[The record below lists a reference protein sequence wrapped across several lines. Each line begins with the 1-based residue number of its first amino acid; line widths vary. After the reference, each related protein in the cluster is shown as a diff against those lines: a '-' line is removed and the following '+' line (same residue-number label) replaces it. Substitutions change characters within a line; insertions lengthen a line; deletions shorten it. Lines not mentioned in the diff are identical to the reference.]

1 MTANT
6 EYDLAFSL
14 GQACA
19 CSTTLRAARLQFASF
34 PFDWLSNASLEERTA
49 VLISHFEN
57 WLVKDDFVYEGKN
70 PENGMGAFLNRRTG
84 FKHLHDFTDGPIEQS
99 YDGVVAKYTRR
110 EKRLLGLIERSS
122 RVLVVYID
130 RARPGGKPRPS
141 LEEIARARADIAAAF
156 PNAKFDMIH
165 FILDRD
171 VPYDNRIVTS
181 PAEGITEI
189 RFDYH
194 NDMTDVNC
202 SLTSKALVALGVSVR
217 DYRTETE
224 RRAYKLRKNM
234 KKYNVDT
241 RFGLFLAKAK
251 ERLCRLFAF
260 A

>member
-34 PFDWLSNASLEERTA
+34 PFDWLSNASLEERT
-49 VLISHFEN
+49 
-57 WLVKDDFVYEGKN
+57 
-70 PENGMGAFLNRRTG
+70 
-84 FKHLHDFTDGPIEQS
+84 
-99 YDGVVAKYTRR
+99 
-110 EKRLLGLIERSS
+110 
-122 RVLVVYID
+122 
-130 RARPGGKPRPS
+130 
-141 LEEIARARADIAAAF
+141 
-156 PNAKFDMIH
+156 
-165 FILDRD
+165 
-171 VPYDNRIVTS
+171 
-181 PAEGITEI
+181 AEGITEI